1 MDQKK
6 IGKFISEM
14 RKQRGMTQKELAEKI
29 GVSDKTISKWE
40 CGNSIPDFCYFE
52 LLCSALDISVNELLS
67 GEQLSEESYSEK
79 AEENMIALM
88 KENRTNKRESVIQ
101 IGMGILLAVGSVG
114 ILMMGSRTDLS
125 VFRFYMDKY
134 MLLTLGI
141 LCIAGVLLSGKTTTQ
156 ERLLFLQKTMIP
168 NGVLI
173 SLFHFV
179 LWFTRLDDW
188 KAAGPQIVVGI
199 LVILYAVFAYFI
211 ITILLARIEKDNL

>member
-6 IGKFISEM
+6 ISKFISEM

-40 CGNSIPDFCYFE
+40 CGNSIPDFVYFE

-88 KENRTNKRESVIQ
+88 KENRSNRKRNGIQ
-101 IGMGILLAVGSVG
+101 IGIGILLAVCSFG
-114 ILMMGSRTDLS
+114 ILMLGSRQDFSVLPFYLDKVMILALS
-125 VFRFYMDKY
+125 A
-134 MLLTLGI
+134 
-141 LCIAGVLLSGKTTTQ
+141 LCASGVLLSGKTTKQ
-156 ERLLFLQKTMIP
+156 EILLFLQKTVIT
-168 NGVLI
+168 NSVWL

-188 KAAGPQIVVGI
+188 KAVGPEIVVGV
-199 LVILYAVFAYFI
+199 LVILYAVFAYFV
-211 ITILLARIEKDNL
+211 ITVLLARIEKENL